1 MDPPPPDDFD
11 PYKLDEASYESDEG
25 SQSDE
30 HYKDGCC
37 DTKTSDGG
45 PKRPTRKPAPEL
57 PDFPHEKGS
66 MLKDL
71 LEFLIPPRDDRPEN
85 IRRWRIS
92 IGLAMVILYGHVLL
106 ACGWLQ
112 SLGFSGFAYASDVK
126 SIKVELLE
134 QRIFDARLRQCTATS
149 QESRQFYAS
158 KVQELLSK
166 FREAEGR
173 TGGQYRLPTCD
184 EVR

>member
-1 MDPPPPDDFD
+1 MDEPLPEDFD
-11 PYKLDEASYESDEG
+11 PYKSEEASYESDEG
-25 SQSDE
+25 SQNDE
-30 HYKDGCC
+30 EHKYRRR
-37 DTKTSDGG
+37 DTKAADGR
-45 PKRPTRKPAPEL
+45 PKRPVRKPAPEL
-57 PDFPHEKGS
+57 SDFPHEKRS

-112 SLGFSGFAYASDVK
+112 TLGFSGFAYASDVK

-166 FREAEGR
+166 FREAEG
-173 TGGQYRLPTCD
+173 QYRLPTCD